1 MKRVEFARKL
11 QNANEDFIEQILLC
25 KPIGREQSEASTSHR
40 TLKTAGEPLESK
52 GGPWN
57 TWSRQS

>member
-11 QNANEDFIEQILLC
+11 QNANEDSIEQILLC
-25 KPIGREQSEASTSHR
+25 KPVGREQSEASTSHR

-52 GGPWN
+52 GG
-57 TWSRQS
+57 TME